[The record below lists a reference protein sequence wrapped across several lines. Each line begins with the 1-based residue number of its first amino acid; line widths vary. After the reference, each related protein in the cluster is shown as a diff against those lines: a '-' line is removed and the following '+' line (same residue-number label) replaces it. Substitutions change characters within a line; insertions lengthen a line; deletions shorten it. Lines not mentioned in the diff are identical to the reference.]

1 VGGGRPSVEGE
12 FSFFE
17 ALPAAP
23 AQLDSVLVMRDVL
36 ITKQPVERSDLT
48 IDRTLA
54 PRAPRGQT
62 DTD

>member
-1 VGGGRPSVEGE
+1 M

-17 ALPAAP
+17 ALSAAP

-36 ITKQPVERSDLT
+36 ITKQPVEKSDLT
-48 IDRTLA
+48 IDTTLA